1 MQGVHLRETL
11 RQSETIVRDFE
22 SKQAFGAGERR
33 AELVAAAKALQ
44 TWLHDRRS
52 EWADRAPGASDAPGH
67 LVAASLSPAVPISI
81 PVPFAPEHEPEMA
94 IIREL
99 AIEASAA
106 IKSRKD
112 RRVALGHAAASALAF
127 LRQAASL
134 ALATLRT
141 VSMRVWS
148 LHGPLGRA
156 LGASGRGLVASGAL
170 AFRGISAG
178 VTRLGAL
185 RAPLADGAE
194 RLGGA
199 ASAAG
204 PAIAERVGALREP
217 LVRWS
222 WRVAVTAAVVAAGA
236 GVGWPALRY
245 WQSLETTPAQEVGGA
260 APSTPAPERGAARG
274 RGTPPAASAR
284 GRGTAAT
291 GAIGRLRVESD
302 PVGARVLVDGQ
313 VRGVTPLNVD
323 DLRVG
328 SHAIVLE
335 SVRGTIRR
343 SVSIRAGT
351 TTELVESIFD
361 GWVHVWSPI
370 ELQISAGGRGLRL
383 DERNQVLLPPGSH
396 ELRFEN
402 RAMGFVDIRKVEVEP
417 GKTASISVVPP
428 PSTLSVTSTAP
439 ATVLVDGA
447 PIGETPL
454 VDYAVNLGIH
464 EITVRNADGAERRFT
479 VTVTTKPV
487 QLTAEF

>member
-1 MQGVHLRETL
+1 MRGVHVRETA
-11 RQSETIVRDFE
+11 RQSETIVRDSE
-22 SKQAFGAGERR
+22 SKQSVGAGERR
-33 AELVAAAKALQ
+33 AELVAAAMALQ
-44 TWLHDRRS
+44 TWLYDRRS
-52 EWADRAPGASDAPGH
+52 EWTDRAPGVFDAPGH

-81 PVPFAPEHEPEMA
+81 PVPFAPEQEPEMA

-99 AIEASAA
+99 AVASAA
-106 IKSRKD
+106 IKPRKD
-112 RRVALGHAAASALAF
+112 RSVALSHAAATALAV
-127 LRQAASL
+127 LRQAAAL
-134 ALATLRT
+134 ALATLRV
-141 VSMRVWS
+141 VSTRVWS
-148 LHGPLGRA
+148 LREP
-156 LGASGRGLVASGAL
+156 LGASGRGLRASGAL

-204 PAIAERVGALREP
+204 PAIAERIGALREP

-222 WRVAVTAAVVAAGA
+222 GRVVITAAVVAAIA

-245 WQSLETTPAQEVGGA
+245 WQSLETTPVEDVDVA
-260 APSTPAPERGAARG
+260 ASSTERVVARG

-284 GRGTAAT
+284 GRGPVAT

-313 VRGVTPLNVD
+313 MRGVTPLNVD

-328 SHAIVLE
+328 THAVVLE
-335 SVRGTIRR
+335 SVRGTVRR
-343 SVSIRAGT
+343 SVSIRAGA
-351 TTELVESIFD
+351 TTELVESIFA
-361 GWVHVWSPI
+361 GWVHVSSPI

-402 RAMGFVDIRKVEVEP
+402 RAMGFVGVRKVEVEP
-417 GKTASISVVPP
+417 GKTALISVVPP

-454 VDYAVNLGIH
+454 VDYGINLGIH

-487 QLTAEF
+487 QLNAEF

>member
-1 MQGVHLRETL
+1 VQGVHVRETA
-11 RQSETIVRDFE
+11 RQSETIVRDSE
-22 SKQAFGAGERR
+22 SKQSVDAGARR

-44 TWLHDRRS
+44 TWLYDRRS
-52 EWADRAPGASDAPGH
+52 EWADRAPGVFDTPGH
-67 LVAASLSPAVPISI
+67 LVAAGLSPAVPISI
-81 PVPFAPEHEPEMA
+81 PVPYAPEHEPEMA

-99 AIEASAA
+99 AVEASAA

-112 RRVALGHAAASALAF
+112 RRAALGQAAATALAV
-127 LRQAASL
+127 LRQGATL
-134 ALATLRT
+134 ALATLRIVAT
-141 VSMRVWS
+141 RVWS
-148 LHGPLGRA
+148 LREPLGRA
-156 LGASGRGLVASGAL
+156 LGASGRGLLASGAL
-170 AFRGISAG
+170 VFRGISAG

-185 RAPLADGAE
+185 RAPLAEGAD

-222 WRVAVTAAVVAAGA
+222 WRVAITAAVVAALA

-245 WQSLETTPAQEVGGA
+245 WQSLETTPVEDVDVA
-260 APSTPAPERGAARG
+260 ASPTERGAARG

-284 GRGTAAT
+284 GRGPVVT

-313 VRGVTPLNVD
+313 MRGVTPLNVD

-328 SHAIVLE
+328 THAVVLE

-343 SVSIRAGT
+343 SVSIRAGA
-351 TTELVESIFD
+351 TTELVESIFA
-361 GWVHVWSPI
+361 GWVHVSSPI

-402 RAMGFVDIRKVEVEP
+402 RAMAFVAVRKVEVEP

-454 VDYAVNLGIH
+454 VDYGINLGIH

-479 VTVTTKPV
+479 VTVTTTPV
-487 QLTAEF
+487 QLNAEF